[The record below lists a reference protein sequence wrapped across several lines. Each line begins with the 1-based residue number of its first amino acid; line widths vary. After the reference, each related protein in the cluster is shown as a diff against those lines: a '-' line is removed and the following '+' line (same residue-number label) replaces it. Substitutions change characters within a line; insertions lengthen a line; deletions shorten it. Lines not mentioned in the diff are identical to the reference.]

1 MPVNLNQLKV
11 AVERL
16 GLHSLSSGDI
26 SPLCGAAQC
35 GEGCRDGCKGGQ
47 CQSTNQPGE

>member
-11 AVERL
+11 AVQRL
-16 GLHSLSSGDI
+16 NLDTLSSVD
-26 SPLCGAAQC
+26 LALRCGAPQC
-35 GEGCRDGCKGGQ
+35 GTSCKDGCSPGP